1 MRDAAFF
8 SANLYTDILYMA
20 FIMEFWHHKYYFYYY
35 FCSLKSW
42 LYFVIG
48 SFCDEEAF
56 NEDI

>member
-1 MRDAAFF
+1 MFRFF
-8 SANLYTDILYMA
+8 STNLYTDILYMV

-35 FCSLKSW
+35 FCSLKK
-42 LYFVIG
+42 LALFVIG